1 MYRADQKGT
10 YFFEIVE
17 KCRKNFFVAD
27 LPIGI
32 TGGLFM
38 GKKFF
43 IFKKW
48 DIGGPDPVQKWIE
61 IRITE
66 LLDRARRNHS
76 PEPEISSS
84 SSRLYL

>member
-1 MYRADQKGT
+1 
-10 YFFEIVE
+10 
-17 KCRKNFFVAD
+17 
-27 LPIGI
+27 
-32 TGGLFM
+32 M
-38 GKKFF
+38 GKNFF

-48 DIGGPDPVQKWIE
+48 DIPGPDPVQKWIE

>member
-1 MYRADQKGT
+1 MSK
-10 YFFEIVE
+10 IVE
-17 KCRKNFFVAD
+17 KFFCGGFAD
-27 LPIGI
+27 RI
-32 TGGLFM
+32 TGAYII
-38 GKKFF
+38 GKNFF

-48 DIGGPDPVQKWIE
+48 DIPGPDPVQKWIE